1 MKVAFT
7 KFNGLMSATLEVYDY
22 LQETTNLVKFERKL
36 ESDVEVLA
44 IGDRKYNIRMQNI
57 RKVEV

>member
-1 MKVAFT
+1 MAFT